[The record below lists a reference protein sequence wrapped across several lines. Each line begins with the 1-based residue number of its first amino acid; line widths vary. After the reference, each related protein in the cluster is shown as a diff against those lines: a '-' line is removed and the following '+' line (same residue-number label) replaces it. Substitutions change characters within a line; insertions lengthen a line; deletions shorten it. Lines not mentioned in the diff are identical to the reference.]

1 MYNYNHLES
10 LVKQHYKNQDIDV
23 LKIFDEALSEIQK
36 DINLSNG
43 CLSEEY
49 KKGMQWTLHS
59 YQLRLKIIRDSI
71 KESNKN
77 DKVLKQ
83 AEIVFQ

>member
-1 MYNYNHLES
+1 MYQYNHLSS
-10 LVKQHYKNQDIDV
+10 LIKQYTKNQNMDV
-23 LKIFDEALSEIQK
+23 LKIFDAALEEIQK

-59 YQLRLKIIRDSI
+59 YKLRMKIIRDSI
-71 KESNKN
+71 TESNKK

-83 AEIVFQ
+83 IKIDF